1 MSHYIEPILGQREV
15 APGIVQLTFAI
26 PQGLTWQEGAHLHL
40 AFPDAL
46 TDHERDPSGIR
57 HMSIATLP
65 QEGHVALLT
74 RLRPESPFKRR
85 LAAQTLGDPM
95 RLYDISSRM
104 ILQRS
109 QRPLHFWSMGVGLA
123 TVRSLLMAWR
133 ADPCGIPCLHSHHV
147 GADCAA
153 LFAEEFTARPVEML
167 THSPCTSR
175 RALFS
180 QLEALQEPDA
190 LHYLVGSDAFLKDL
204 SGALLARGVPEEHL
218 FIDKKPHVRTLF
230 FKTRHL
236 IRPLTRSL
244 L

>member
-1 MSHYIEPILGQREV
+1 MSHYIEPLLGQHEV

-40 AFPDAL
+40 AFPDAF
-46 TDHERDPSGIR
+46 TDHGRNPAGIR
-57 HMSIATLP
+57 HMSITTLP
-65 QEGHVALLT
+65 KEGHLALLT
-74 RLRPESPFKRR
+74 RMHAESPFKRR
-85 LAAQTLGDPM
+85 LVALNIGDPM

-104 ILQRS
+104 TLQRS

-123 TVRSLLMAWR
+123 TVRPLLLTWR
-133 ADPCGIPCLHSHHV
+133 GDPSGIPSLHSHHV
-147 GADCAA
+147 DAHGSL
-153 LFAEEFTARPVEML
+153 LFSDEFTARPGEAL
-167 THSPCTSR
+167 THNPCNSR
-175 RALFS
+175 RALLA
-180 QLEALQEPDA
+180 QLEASPGQDA

-218 FIDKKPHVRTLF
+218 FIDKKPHVRRLF

-236 IRPLTRSL
+236 IRPLTHSL